1 MTYGSTMKPWTR
13 WKNLGSGWRET
24 RTNHHLST
32 PENRRQILSLVSLV
46 TVKKRNK
53 DIGGETD

>member
-1 MTYGSTMKPWTR
+1 MKPWTR

-24 RTNHHLST
+24 GTNHHLST